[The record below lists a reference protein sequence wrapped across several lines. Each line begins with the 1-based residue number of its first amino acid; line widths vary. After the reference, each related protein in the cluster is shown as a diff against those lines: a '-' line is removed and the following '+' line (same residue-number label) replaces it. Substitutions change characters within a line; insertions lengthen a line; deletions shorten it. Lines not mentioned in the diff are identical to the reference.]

1 MNLIRVKC
9 SFCEKEFLKA
19 RGHFNEAKK
28 FGWNQ
33 YCSKVCQNKSQL
45 KGIEEKCAN
54 PACHKIVYRPQGEL
68 KKSKSGRI
76 FCSSSCA
83 AIMNNQ
89 MRQREKK
96 TKKKTKI
103 CKTPGCF
110 NKIPSENQ
118 YCSKKCW
125 ASNYKKTESE
135 KQRIIL
141 NKIKTFY
148 NTQGRIPTKK
158 EKPGLSRGA
167 QAVFGT
173 WNKAIKV
180 AGFQPNPVLFAKKYI
195 ANDGHKCDS
204 LSEKIIDDWLT
215 VRKIKHQRNISYPEN
230 KSLTVDFVTK
240 KYWIEFFGLAG
251 EIKNY
256 DRLLKKK
263 QTLAKKYKLP
273 LIEIYPKD
281 LFPTNCLSE
290 IIEI

>member
-1 MNLIRVKC
+1 MNLVKIKC
-9 SFCEKEFLKA
+9 TFCDKEFSRSLG
-19 RGHFNEAKK
+19 RVNEAKK
-28 FGWNQ
+28 FSWNQ
-33 YCSKVCQNKSQL
+33 YCSRKCQNKAQV
-45 KGIEEKCAN
+45 KKIEIKCAN
-54 PACHKIVYRPQGEL
+54 PSCSNKVFRLPSQLI
-68 KKSKSGRI
+68 KSKSGRI
-76 FCSSSCA
+76 FCSLSCNA
-83 AIMNNQ
+83 SFNNSKFPK
-89 MRQREKK
+89 RKK
-96 TKKKTKI
+96 ERIVKKCAYCGKEFSRFGK
-103 CKTPGCF
+103 
-110 NKIPSENQ
+110 E
-118 YCSKKCW
+118 YCSKQCKTK
-125 ASNYKKTESE
+125 AQIITKEQILRQIKEFYKKNE
-135 KQRIIL
+135 
-141 NKIKTFY
+141 
-148 NTQGRIPTKK
+148 RIPLKREFNHSK
-158 EKPGLSRGA
+158 AAGFR
-167 QAVFGT
+167 FGT